1 MQVGTIDSEFRVPT
15 FEVIAGDSCL
25 ETEVKQHGVTFRLDY
40 GEVYW
45 NSRLEAE
52 HRRLVDSFGAGETVC
67 DMMAGVGPFAVPAGR
82 RRLTVLANDLN
93 PRCAHFLR
101 LNARLNKAR
110 SHFALYG
117 FVLTPEL
124 QVEDRVSVFNM
135 VSAQRLPPVSS

>member
-1 MQVGTIDSEFRVPT
+1 MGTIDSEFRVPT
-15 FEVIAGDSCL
+15 FEVLAGDSCL

-40 GEVYW
+40 GAVYW

-67 DMMAGVGPFAVPAGR
+67 DMMAGIGPFAVPAGR

-101 LNARLNKAR
+101 VNARLNKAR
-110 SHFALYG
+110 SLAALYLL
-117 FVLTPEL
+117 VSYTPRL
-124 QVEDRVSVFNM
+124 AQVEDRVSVFNL
-135 VSAQRLPPVSS
+135 VS